1 MKRIFVK
8 LFLVFIFFVAAYA
21 CKKTFIINTP
31 YQVVDSTKAY
41 LKIIHASPF
50 FRLST
55 GAQDTFNVYLGN
67 IRLNNVPF
75 LTYGGLFPNAV
86 NPNTSTI
93 TNTYMAVPAGLQQ
106 FHFSIPG
113 VIKQDSVQLFAFT
126 KNLNPGSFYTLL
138 ITDSILSKRDSSRIF
153 VQDVFTTPLPGN
165 ISLRFIHAV
174 LNDTV
179 GKKVDVFSYA
189 RNTTILTNIPPDS
202 TTAFQSLGY
211 NTGVVDT
218 FYVTRSL
225 APGQPSNTP
234 LANRTI
240 LAKLP
245 FSTNLTGASPQRV
258 FTLYYKGN
266 ANLTTGTKARTLSS
280 YINQ

>member
-8 LFLVFIFFVAAYA
+8 LFLVFMFFVAAYA

-67 IRLNNVPF
+67 IRLNNVSF

-138 ITDSILSKRDSSRIF
+138 ITDSILLKRDSSRIF

-165 ISLRFIHAV
+165 ISLPFIHAV

-245 FSTNLTGASPQRV
+245 FSTKLTGASPQRV